1 MLLPGKNVIG
11 VESGGTRT
19 MTTIVCKCQ
28 AVEVE
33 FRTTKDL
40 FRQQCCCYDC
50 TAGLWYANKRGGPRA
65 PSTQCV
71 ESSWLPNDFA
81 IVKGEDKLGAFLNFE
96 GADSTRF
103 YCTQCWSVL
112 FADHPAYEK
121 KLVVTQ
127 IASYTEFEG
136 LKNTQ
141 RMDFQARHF
150 VQDVSPEEIAD
161 LPPWTGDPGRVY
173 QGVSE
178 ILMTSFPDL
187 QNQGSEGAEMNAQI
201 LLARIGG
208 AFVPTNEPRLSGGP
222 PSLMQQTAIE
232 SSGTDAT

>member
-1 MLLPGKNVIG
+1 
-11 VESGGTRT
+11 
-19 MTTIVCKCQ
+19 MTAIVCKCQ

-33 FRTTKDL
+33 FRTDRDL

-50 TAGLWYANKRGGPRA
+50 TAGLWYAHERGGPRA
-65 PSTQCV
+65 PATQCV
-71 ESSWLPNDFA
+71 DSSWLPNDFV
-81 IVKGEDKLGAFLNFE
+81 ILKGEDKVGAFLNFE
-96 GADSTRF
+96 SADTTRF

-127 IASYTEFEG
+127 VASYTEFEG

-150 VQDVSPEEIAD
+150 VQDVPLEEIAD
-161 LPPWTGDPGRVY
+161 LPPWTGDPARVY

-178 ILMTSFPDL
+178 VLMSSFPEI
-187 QNQGSEGAEMNAQI
+187 QAQGGEGAEMNAQVM
-201 LLARIGG
+201 LAKIGG
-208 AFVPTNEPRLSGGP
+208 AFVPTGEKRLTEGP
-222 PSLMQQTAIE
+222 PTLMQRTGIE
-232 SSGTDAT
+232 NSEVGGI